1 MKVKQICFGV
11 LRIEPAKFRRYRI
24 DDLWLTISGWDD
36 EVMFNLRVNKTLTAI
51 IAETTNRS
59 MGGKGVID
67 YINAIIPLD
76 DEKEPKHGLSPEQ
89 ITATLEHYQ
98 RKRAERKAKE
108 NGRGTENN

>member
-11 LRIEPAKFRRYRI
+11 LRINPDDFRRYRI
-24 DDLWLTISGWDD
+24 DDLWLTISGWDE

-67 YINAIIPLD
+67 YINKVIPLD
-76 DEKEPKHGLSPEQ
+76 EKEEVKDGLTPDQ
-89 ITATLEHYQ
+89 ITATLKHYQ
-98 RKRAERKAKE
+98 EMREKRRIEQEKKK
-108 NGRGTENN
+108 NG